1 MTGDTP
7 KLCGVER
14 ARRLADVAQDDAAV
28 ERKADDAQNRVAA
41 ATAVPAA
48 AVRKKLR
55 RGVPFDEVMAVP
67 LRWHYIPRP
76 R

>member
-1 MTGDTP
+1 MTGGTP

-14 ARRLADVAQDDAAV
+14 VRRLADVAQDDAAV

-55 RGVPFDEVMAVP
+55 RVVPFDEVMAVP
-67 LRWHYIPRP
+67 LGWHYIPRP